1 MSADWYPGIQ
11 AFCSHWRHA
20 PMLQQ
25 TLDTLERE
33 FADDSDASIDAA
45 KALVECACRLLVEE
59 LDDPAAPLKP
69 TKSDIPLA
77 ELLGL
82 ATRMLDLG
90 EVRDRALATLIKE
103 HNRLADALRVFRNEA
118 GTVSHGKD
126 GFIRKLSVHHRR
138 AALLAADAIVT
149 FLHEAYLEREPDPV
163 LTLEPFERFAESN
176 ATIDEYAAIIAEAD
190 EDGILRARVLLPNDE
205 EISLTVEP
213 SRLLFGVDREAY
225 KLALNACR
233 DAVTSRLPVDEEV
246 A

>member
-1 MSADWYPGIQ
+1 
-11 AFCSHWRHA
+11 
-20 PMLQQ
+20 MLQQ

-69 TKSDIPLA
+69 AKSDIPLA

-90 EVRDRALATLIKE
+90 EVRDRAFATLIKE

-149 FLHEAYLEREPDPV
+149 FLHEAYLERDPDPV

-190 EDGILRARVLLPNDE
+190 EDGILRARVLLPNNE
-205 EISLTVEP
+205 EISLSVEP

-233 DAVTSRLPVDEEV
+233 DAAASKLSVDEE
-246 A
+246 AA

>member
-1 MSADWYPGIQ
+1 MRADWYPGIQ

-69 TKSDIPLA
+69 AKSDIPLA

-90 EVRDRALATLIKE
+90 EVRDRAFATLIKE
-103 HNRLADALRVFRNEA
+103 HNRLADALRVLRNEA
-118 GTVSHGKD
+118 GTVSHVKD

-149 FLHEAYLEREPDPV
+149 YLHEAYLERDPDPV
-163 LTLEPFERFAESN
+163 LSLEPFERFAESN

-190 EDGILRARVLLPNDE
+190 EDGILRARVLLPNGE
-205 EISLTVEP
+205 EITLTVEP

-233 DAVTSRLPVDEEV
+233 DAAASRPSVDDE
-246 A
+246 AA

>member
-33 FADDSDASIDAA
+33 FADDSDASINAA

-69 TKSDIPLA
+69 AKSDIPLA

-90 EVRDRALATLIKE
+90 EVRDRAFATLIKE

-149 FLHEAYLEREPDPV
+149 FLHEAYLERDPDPV

-205 EISLTVEP
+205 EITLSVEP

-233 DAVTSRLPVDEEV
+233 DAAASELSVDEEV

>member
-90 EVRDRALATLIKE
+90 EVRDRAFATLIKE
-103 HNRLADALRVFRNEA
+103 HNRLADALRVLRNEA

-149 FLHEAYLEREPDPV
+149 FLHEAYLERDPDPV

-190 EDGILRARVLLPNDE
+190 EDGILRARVLLPNNE
-205 EISLTVEP
+205 EITLTVEP

-233 DAVTSRLPVDEEV
+233 DAAASRLSVDEE
-246 A
+246 AA

>member
-11 AFCSHWRHA
+11 AFCTHWRHA

-59 LDDPAAPLKP
+59 LDDPAAPLRP
-69 TKSDIPLA
+69 TRTDIPLA

-90 EVRDRALATLIKE
+90 EVRDRAFATLIRE

-138 AALLAADAIVT
+138 AALLAADAIIT
-149 FLHEAYLEREPDPV
+149 FLHEAYLEQEPDPV

-176 ATIDEYAAIIAEAD
+176 AIIDEHTAIVAEAD
-190 EDGILRARVLLPNDE
+190 EDGFLHARVLLPNNE
-205 EISLTVEP
+205 EIPLSVEP

-233 DAVTSRLPVDEEV
+233 DAAASKLSVDDK
-246 A
+246 AA

>member
-1 MSADWYPGIQ
+1 MRADWYPGIQ

-90 EVRDRALATLIKE
+90 EVRDRAFATLIKE

-149 FLHEAYLEREPDPV
+149 FLHEAYLERDPDPV
-163 LTLEPFERFAESN
+163 LTLEPFERFAKSN

-190 EDGILRARVLLPNDE
+190 EDGILQARVLLPNDE
-205 EISLTVEP
+205 EISLSVEP
-213 SRLLFGVDREAY
+213 SRLLFGVD
-225 KLALNACR
+225 
-233 DAVTSRLPVDEEV
+233 P
-246 A
+246 

>member
-1 MSADWYPGIQ
+1 MRADWYPGIQ

-69 TKSDIPLA
+69 AKSDIPLA

-90 EVRDRALATLIKE
+90 EVRDRAFATLIKE
-103 HNRLADALRVFRNEA
+103 HNRLADALRVLRNEA

-149 FLHEAYLEREPDPV
+149 FLHEAYLERDPDPV

-190 EDGILRARVLLPNDE
+190 EDGILRARVLLPNNE
-205 EISLTVEP
+205 EITLTVEP

-233 DAVTSRLPVDEEV
+233 DAAASKLSVDEE
-246 A
+246 AA

>member
-1 MSADWYPGIQ
+1 MRADWYPGIQ

-69 TKSDIPLA
+69 AKSDIPLA

-90 EVRDRALATLIKE
+90 EVRDRAFATLIKE
-103 HNRLADALRVFRNEA
+103 HNRLADALRVLRNEA

-126 GFIRKLSVHHRR
+126 EFIRKLSVHHRR
-138 AALLAADAIVT
+138 VALLAADAVVT
-149 FLHEAYLEREPDPV
+149 FLHETYLERDPDPV
-163 LTLEPFERFAESN
+163 LTLEPFERFAELN
-176 ATIDEYAAIIAEAD
+176 TTIDEYAAIIAEAD

-205 EISLTVEP
+205 EITLTVEP
-213 SRLLFGVDREAY
+213 CRLLFGVDREAY

-233 DAVTSRLPVDEEV
+233 DAAASKLSVDEE
-246 A
+246 AA

>member
-11 AFCSHWRHA
+11 AFCSHWRNA

-59 LDDPAAPLKP
+59 LDDPAAPLRP
-69 TKSDIPLA
+69 TRTDIPLA

-82 ATRMLDLG
+82 PTRMLDLG
-90 EVRDRALATLIKE
+90 EVRDRAFATLIKE
-103 HNRLADALRVFRNEA
+103 HNRLADALHVFRNEA

-138 AALLAADAIVT
+138 AALLVADAIVT
-149 FLHEAYLEREPDPV
+149 FLHEAYLERDPDPV

-190 EDGILRARVLLPNDE
+190 EDGILRARVLLPNNE
-205 EISLTVEP
+205 EISLSVEP

-233 DAVTSRLPVDEEV
+233 DAAASKLSVDEE
-246 A
+246 AA

>member
-1 MSADWYPGIQ
+1 MRADWYPGIQ

-25 TLDTLERE
+25 ALDTLERE

-69 TKSDIPLA
+69 ANSDIPLA

-90 EVRDRALATLIKE
+90 EVRDRAFATLIKE
-103 HNRLADALRVFRNEA
+103 HNRLADALRVLRNEA

-126 GFIRKLSVHHRR
+126 GFIRKLSVHDRR

-149 FLHEAYLEREPDPV
+149 FLHEAYLERDPDPV

-190 EDGILRARVLLPNDE
+190 EDGILRARVLLPNNE
-205 EISLTVEP
+205 EITLTVEP

-225 KLALNACR
+225 KLALNTCR
-233 DAVTSRLPVDEEV
+233 GAAASKLSVDEE
-246 A
+246 AA

>member
-1 MSADWYPGIQ
+1 MRADWYPGIQ

-69 TKSDIPLA
+69 ANSDIPLA

-90 EVRDRALATLIKE
+90 EVRDRAFATLIKE
-103 HNRLADALRVFRNEA
+103 HNRLADALRVLRNEA

-126 GFIRKLSVHHRR
+126 GFIRKLSVHDRR

-149 FLHEAYLEREPDPV
+149 FLHEAYLERDPDPV

-190 EDGILRARVLLPNDE
+190 EDGILRARVLLPNNE
-205 EISLTVEP
+205 EITLTVEP

-225 KLALNACR
+225 KLALNTCR
-233 DAVTSRLPVDEEV
+233 GAAASKLSVDEE
-246 A
+246 AA

>member
-1 MSADWYPGIQ
+1 MRADWYPGIQ

-25 TLDTLERE
+25 TLGTLERE

-90 EVRDRALATLIKE
+90 EVRDRAFATLIKE
-103 HNRLADALRVFRNEA
+103 HNRLADALRALRNEA

-138 AALLAADAIVT
+138 AALLAADAVVT
-149 FLHEAYLEREPDPV
+149 FLHESYLEREPDPV
-163 LTLEPFERFAESN
+163 LTLEPFERFAKSN
-176 ATIDEYAAIIAEAD
+176 AIVDEHTATVAEGD
-190 EDGILRARVLLPNDE
+190 EDGILRARVLLPNNE
-205 EISLTVEP
+205 EITLTVEP

-233 DAVTSRLPVDEEV
+233 DAAAARLSVDEEV
-246 A
+246 T

>member
-69 TKSDIPLA
+69 AKSDIPLA

-90 EVRDRALATLIKE
+90 EVRDRAFATLIKE
-103 HNRLADALRVFRNEA
+103 HNRLADALRVLRNEA

-149 FLHEAYLEREPDPV
+149 FLHEAYLERDPDPV
-163 LTLEPFERFAESN
+163 LTLEPFDRFAESN

-190 EDGILRARVLLPNDE
+190 EDGILRARVLLPNEDE
-205 EISLTVEP
+205 ITLTVEP

-233 DAVTSRLPVDEEV
+233 DAAASKLSVDEEV

>member
-1 MSADWYPGIQ
+1 MRADWYPGIQ

-69 TKSDIPLA
+69 AKSDIPLA

-90 EVRDRALATLIKE
+90 EVRDRAFATLIKE
-103 HNRLADALRVFRNEA
+103 HNRLADALRVLRNEA

-149 FLHEAYLEREPDPV
+149 YLHEAYLERDPDPV
-163 LTLEPFERFAESN
+163 LSLEPFERFAESN

-190 EDGILRARVLLPNDE
+190 EDGILRARVLLPNGE
-205 EISLTVEP
+205 EITLTVEP

-233 DAVTSRLPVDEEV
+233 DAAASKLSVDEE
-246 A
+246 AA

>member
-1 MSADWYPGIQ
+1 MRADWYPGIQ

-45 KALVECACRLLVEE
+45 KALVECACRLLVEG

-69 TKSDIPLA
+69 AKSDIPLA

-90 EVRDRALATLIKE
+90 EVRDRAFATLIKE
-103 HNRLADALRVFRNEA
+103 HNRLADALRVLRNEA

-149 FLHEAYLEREPDPV
+149 FLHEAYLERDPDPV
-163 LTLEPFERFAESN
+163 LSLEPFERFAESN

-190 EDGILRARVLLPNDE
+190 EDGILRARVLLPNGE
-205 EISLTVEP
+205 EITLTVEP

-233 DAVTSRLPVDEEV
+233 DAAASKLSVDEEV

>member
-11 AFCSHWRHA
+11 AFCSHWRQA

-69 TKSDIPLA
+69 AKSDIPLA

-90 EVRDRALATLIKE
+90 EVRDRAFATLIKE

-149 FLHEAYLEREPDPV
+149 FLHEAYLERDPDPV
-163 LTLEPFERFAESN
+163 LTLEPFERFAKSN

-190 EDGILRARVLLPNDE
+190 EDGILRARVLLPNNE
-205 EISLTVEP
+205 EITLTVEP

-225 KLALNACR
+225 KLALNTCR
-233 DAVTSRLPVDEEV
+233 GAAASKLSVDEE
-246 A
+246 AA

>member
-1 MSADWYPGIQ
+1 
-11 AFCSHWRHA
+11 
-20 PMLQQ
+20 
-25 TLDTLERE
+25 
-33 FADDSDASIDAA
+33 
-45 KALVECACRLLVEE
+45 
-59 LDDPAAPLKP
+59 
-69 TKSDIPLA
+69 
-77 ELLGL
+77 
-82 ATRMLDLG
+82 MLDLG
-90 EVRDRALATLIKE
+90 EVRDRAFATLIKE

-163 LTLEPFERFAESN
+163 LTLEPFDRFAESN
-176 ATIDEYAAIIAEAD
+176 ATIDEYASIIAEAD
-190 EDGILRARVLLPNDE
+190 EDGILRALVLLPNDE
-205 EISLTVEP
+205 EITLTVEP

-233 DAVTSRLPVDEEV
+233 DAAASKLSVDEKV

>member
-1 MSADWYPGIQ
+1 M
-11 AFCSHWRHA
+11 
-20 PMLQQ
+20 
-25 TLDTLERE
+25 
-33 FADDSDASIDAA
+33 
-45 KALVECACRLLVEE
+45 ECACRLLVEE

-69 TKSDIPLA
+69 AKSDIPLA

-90 EVRDRALATLIKE
+90 EVRDRAFATLIKE
-103 HNRLADALRVFRNEA
+103 HNRLADALRVLRNEA

-149 FLHEAYLEREPDPV
+149 FLHEAYLERDPDPV
-163 LTLEPFERFAESN
+163 LTLEPFERFSKSN
-176 ATIDEYAAIIAEAD
+176 ATTDEHSAIIAEAD
-190 EDGILRARVLLPNDE
+190 EDGILQARVLRPNDE
-205 EISLTVEP
+205 EISLSVEP

-233 DAVTSRLPVDEEV
+233 DAATSRLLVDEEV

>member
-1 MSADWYPGIQ
+1 MRADWYPGIQ

-25 TLDTLERE
+25 TLDTLGRE
-33 FADDSDASIDAA
+33 FADDSDATIDAA

-69 TKSDIPLA
+69 AKSDIPLA

-90 EVRDRALATLIKE
+90 EVRDRAFATLIKE
-103 HNRLADALRVFRNEA
+103 HNRLADALRVLRNEA

-149 FLHEAYLEREPDPV
+149 FLHEAYLERDPDPV
-163 LTLEPFERFAESN
+163 LSLEPFERFAESN

-190 EDGILRARVLLPNDE
+190 EDGILRARVLLPNGE
-205 EISLTVEP
+205 EISLSVEP

-233 DAVTSRLPVDEEV
+233 DAAASKLSVDEE
-246 A
+246 AA

>member
-1 MSADWYPGIQ
+1 
-11 AFCSHWRHA
+11 
-20 PMLQQ
+20 MLQQ

-69 TKSDIPLA
+69 AKSDIPLA

-90 EVRDRALATLIKE
+90 EVRDRAFATLIKE
-103 HNRLADALRVFRNEA
+103 HNRFADALRVFRNEA

-149 FLHEAYLEREPDPV
+149 FLHEAYLERDPDPV

-176 ATIDEYAAIIAEAD
+176 TTIDEYAAIIAEAD

-205 EISLTVEP
+205 EITLTVEP

-233 DAVTSRLPVDEEV
+233 DAAASKLSVDEEV